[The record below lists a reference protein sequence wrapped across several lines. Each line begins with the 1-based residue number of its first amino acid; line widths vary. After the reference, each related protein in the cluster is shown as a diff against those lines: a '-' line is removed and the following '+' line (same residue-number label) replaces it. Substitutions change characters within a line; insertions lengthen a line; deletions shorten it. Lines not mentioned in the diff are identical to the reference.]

1 MREGHHRA
9 AACEQRRGLIEG
21 GRLILRLDLR
31 AIARHSG
38 LSQTG
43 KIERKAG
50 APRCTILNHNCSHVC
65 IGNAPHY

>member
-1 MREGHHRA
+1 MREGHHRGMRA
-9 AACEQRRGLIEG
+9 KVRPDRGRPAHLASGSAC
-21 GRLILRLDLR
+21 DR
-31 AIARHSG
+31 AHSG

-50 APRCTILNHNCSHVC
+50 APRCPILNHNCSHVC